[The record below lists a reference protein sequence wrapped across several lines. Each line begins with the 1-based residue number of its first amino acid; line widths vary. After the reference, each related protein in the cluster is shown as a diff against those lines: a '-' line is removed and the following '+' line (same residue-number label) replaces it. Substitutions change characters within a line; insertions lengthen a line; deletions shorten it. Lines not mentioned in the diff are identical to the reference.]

1 MPYTNKFPKQHKLTG
16 EIRVAKLYTE
26 GDAFIS
32 YPLRVVYLSDEKDD
46 KVPAK
51 VVISVPKKRFKRAH
65 DRNLLK
71 RRIREAY
78 RLNRSPLW
86 EYLSDKDFSLN
97 LGINYV
103 SDEALPYEKIEKKM
117 QDAFEKLIKRLDEK
131 RD

>member
-1 MPYTNKFPKQHKLTG
+1 MSGINKFPKEHKLTG

-32 YPLRVVYLSDEKDD
+32 YPLRIVYLLDEKDD
-46 KVPAK
+46 TVPAR
-51 VVISVPKKRFKRAH
+51 VVISVPKKRFKRAVH
-65 DRNLLK
+65 RNLLK

-78 RLNRSPLW
+78 RLNRESLW
-86 EYLSDKDFSLN
+86 QYLADKDYSLN

-103 SDEALPYEKIEKKM
+103 SNDELPYSKIEKKM

-131 RD
+131 HD